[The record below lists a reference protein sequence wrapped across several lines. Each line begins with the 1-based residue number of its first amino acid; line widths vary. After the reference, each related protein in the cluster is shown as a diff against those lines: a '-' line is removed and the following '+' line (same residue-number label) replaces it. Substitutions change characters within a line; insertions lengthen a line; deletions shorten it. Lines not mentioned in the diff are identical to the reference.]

1 MSEII
6 RYHSNMSVI
15 NFTRLDENRRIRIYD
30 SYRPALCVPFLS
42 IIFYEIVKQI
52 VLRDESHIAVRNMRC
67 VSCMKDVRYMYI
79 YIYIYVYFCWSF
91 DFLKIILQEMRSQSL
106 TLHVFMD
113 ERLPRAIFI
122 AWNYHFIWLLI
133 NRCRNLLFLE
143 LVYTSI
149 GF

>member
-79 YIYIYVYFCWSF
+79 YIYIYIC
-91 DFLKIILQEMRSQSL
+91 
-106 TLHVFMD
+106 
-113 ERLPRAIFI
+113 IF
-122 AWNYHFIWLLI
+122 LLI
-133 NRCRNLLFLE
+133 FRFFENYLARNAISVAYSSRFH
-143 LVYTSI
+143 
-149 GF
+149 G